1 MKKKNLNALAMSMM
15 GVAMILPSC
24 KGDRQQQ
31 QQAESTQGAREQKG
45 VALFLPQPSI
55 TASRKLVKAIWAG
68 PPMSIQ
74 TIWAGPRAGILTA
87 GKANL

>member
-31 QQAESTQGAREQKG
+31 QQAEAPELS
-45 VALFLPQPSI
+45 VI
-55 TASRKLVKAIWAG
+55 TF
-68 PPMSIQ
+68 
-74 TIWAGPRAGILTA
+74 
-87 GKANL
+87 